1 MSDEPML
8 KYLQNIIGIL
18 IFSVPLTA
26 LAEYDACGPIERRDG
41 GYGPYDYTDPSDY
54 RNKLPVVNLH
64 HFNGRVENLV
74 GGFKEETPR
83 PTGDITYV
91 LHAFPN
97 HHRALNAI
105 VRLSWRENTP
115 KPAGS
120 KYSVDCWFDRAIR
133 WRPADGMVRMIYAN
147 YLSSTRVKRFKEA
160 IPHYELAEQKL
171 KNNSNLFYN
180 MGLLYFNLKDY
191 EKSRDYAR
199 KAYAGGFPLSGL
211 KDMLVKAGKW
221 QS

>member
-1 MSDEPML
+1 ML
-8 KYLQNIIGIL
+8 KNLRNIIGL
-18 IFSVPLTA
+18 LFFFTPLA
-26 LAEYDACGPIERRDG
+26 VLAEYDACGPIERRDG

-64 HFNGRVENLV
+64 HFNARVENLV
-74 GGFKEETPR
+74 GGFKEETKS
-83 PTGDITYV
+83 PTGDISYV

-97 HHRALNAI
+97 HHRALNAM
-105 VRLSWRENTP
+105 VRLSWRENSP
-115 KPAGS
+115 RPAGS
-120 KYSVDCWFDRAIR
+120 RYSVDCWFDRAMR
-133 WRPADGMVRMIYAN
+133 WRPDDATVRMIYAN

-160 IPHYELAEQKL
+160 VPHYELAEQKL
-171 KNNSNLFYN
+171 KNNPNLFYN

-191 EKSRDYAR
+191 NKSRDYAR